1 MGRWRPPAEK
11 SSPYITKQGYDRIYT
26 ELGELWKKRR
36 RVTEKLKIAAA
47 EGDRSENADYIYRKK
62 QLREMDRR
70 LGYLSRR
77 VDAVTVVDRVP
88 ENNNKVFFGA
98 WVIVA
103 NEDDEKTEYRIV
115 GADEFDADLNW
126 ISMDSPLGKALLG
139 KSLDDELTVQL
150 PNGPT
155 ILWIEAIRY
164 R

>member
-11 SSPYITKQGYDRIYT
+11 SSPYITKEGYDRIYA

-88 ENNNKVFFGA
+88 DNKNKVFFGA
-98 WVIVA
+98 WVTVA

-139 KSLDDELTVQL
+139 KLLDDELVVAL

-155 ILWIEAIRY
+155 TLWIDAIRY
-164 R
+164 Q